1 MTMSIEIVL
10 VIFAVLALLGVVLEE
25 VIHINKAKTT
35 LFFGSLSWLVMFMF
49 AGGHEQQEVM
59 LEKLNHN
66 LLEIA
71 TLWLFL
77 MATMTFVAYLNA
89 KGIVQSVV
97 QRLCPAQMSLRNLM
111 LLVALFAMMLS
122 MVCDNVTATLVTLGL
137 VHAFDV
143 DKRTRI
149 KLAVLVVFAVN
160 SGGVALIT
168 GDVTTLMI
176 FLSGHVTMPQL
187 LVLWLPAIAGV
198 MVLALLMFP
207 GISGH
212 VTIEKDT
219 KVFTGMDWAIVGT
232 FFSTILCT
240 MLFNFFFGVPPVLTF
255 LTGLSIMFFIGHF
268 MDMDPHEIRI
278 LEYVRQIEY
287 ETLLFFLGILLLV
300 GMLKEIGTL
309 DLLTNFYAQLAPQ
322 YANYLM
328 GLFSALIDNVPL
340 TAALLKSEPVLPTS
354 EWLALTYGVGVGG
367 SLLAIGSAAGIIA
380 MSKVKGLTFGAY
392 LRYTPLVL
400 IAYTV
405 GYIVAL
411 LIAASLF
418 GHSV

>member
-1 MTMSIEIVL
+1 MPMSLEVVL
-10 VIFAVLALLGVVLEE
+10 IIFAVLALLGVVFEE

-35 LFFGSLSWLVMFMF
+35 LFFGSLSWLVLFMF
-49 AGGHEQQEVM
+49 SGGSEQQEIM

-97 QRLCPAQMSLRNLM
+97 QRLCPARMSTRSLM
-111 LLVALFAMMLS
+111 ILVALFAMMLS
-122 MVCDNVTATLVTLGL
+122 MICDNVTATLVTLGL
-137 VHAFDV
+137 VHAFEV
-143 DKRTRI
+143 DQKTRI

-187 LVLWLPAIAGV
+187 LLLWVPAIAGV
-198 MVLALLMFP
+198 MVLAALMFP
-207 GISGH
+207 GVSGQ
-212 VTIEKDT
+212 VTTEKDPRT
-219 KVFTGMDWAIVGT
+219 FTGMDWAIVGT

-240 MLFNFFFGVPPVLTF
+240 MLFNFFFHVPPVLTF
-255 LTGLSIMFFIGHF
+255 LVGLSVMFFIGHF
-268 MDMDPHEIRI
+268 MDMDQDEIRI

-309 DLLTNFYAQLAPQ
+309 DLLTNFYAQIAPQ

-340 TAALLKSEPVLPTS
+340 TAALLKSEPILPTS

-367 SLLAIGSAAGIIA
+367 SLLAIGSASGIIA
-380 MSKVKGLTFGAY
+380 MSKVKGLTFGAF

-400 IAYTV
+400 IAYTC
-405 GYIVAL
+405 GYVVAL
-411 LIAASLF
+411 TLANVVF
-418 GHSV
+418 PH

>member
-1 MTMSIEIVL
+1 MPMSLEVVL
-10 VIFAVLALLGVVLEE
+10 VIFAVLALLGVIFEE

-49 AGGHEQQEVM
+49 SGDHQQQDVM
-59 LEKLNHN
+59 LEKLNEN

-97 QRLCPAQMSLRNLM
+97 QRLCPAQMSTRSLM
-111 LLVALFAMMLS
+111 ILVALFAMMLS
-122 MVCDNVTATLVTLGL
+122 MICDNVTATLVTLGL
-137 VHAFDV
+137 VQAFDV
-143 DKRTRI
+143 EQKTRI

-187 LVLWLPAIAGV
+187 LLLWVPAIAGV
-198 MVLALLMFP
+198 MVLAGLMFP
-207 GISGH
+207 GVSGQ
-212 VTIEKDT
+212 VTTEKDPR
-219 KVFTGMDWAIVGT
+219 VFTGMDWAIVGT
-232 FFSTILCT
+232 FFSTIVCT
-240 MLFNFFFGVPPVLTF
+240 MLFNFFFHVPPVLTF
-255 LTGLSIMFFIGHF
+255 LVGLSVMFFIGHF
-268 MDMDPHEIRI
+268 MNMDPDEMRI

-309 DLLTNFYAQLAPQ
+309 DLLTGFYMQVAPQ

-367 SLLAIGSAAGIIA
+367 SLLAIGSASGIIA
-380 MSKVKGLTFGAY
+380 MSKVKGLTFGAF

-400 IAYTV
+400 IAYTG
-405 GYIVAL
+405 GYVVAL
-411 LIAASLF
+411 ILAKLVF
-418 GHSV
+418 PN

>member
-1 MTMSIEIVL
+1 MSMPIEIVL
-10 VIFAVLALLGVVLEE
+10 VIFAVLALLGVMLEE

-35 LFFGSLSWLVMFMF
+35 LFFGSLSWLVMFIF
-49 AGGHEQQEVM
+49 SGGHEQQDVM

-89 KGIVQSVV
+89 KGIVQAVV
-97 QRLCPAQMSLRNLM
+97 QRLCPAQMSVRSLM

-122 MVCDNVTATLVTLGL
+122 MICDNVTATLVTLGL
-137 VHAFDV
+137 VHAFDI
-143 DKRTRI
+143 DQKTRI

-187 LVLWLPAIAGV
+187 LLLWIPAIVGV
-198 MVLALLMFP
+198 MVLAGLMFP

-212 VTIEKDT
+212 VSTEKDPR
-219 KVFTGMDWAIVGT
+219 VFTGMDWAIVAT
-232 FFSTILCT
+232 FFSTIICT
-240 MLFNFFFGVPPVLTF
+240 MLFNFFFHVPPVLTF
-255 LTGLSIMFFIGHF
+255 LVGLSIMFFIGHF
-268 MDMDPHEIRI
+268 MHLDPEETRI

-309 DLLTNFYAQLAPQ
+309 DLLTNFYSQVAPQ
-322 YANYLM
+322 YANYMM

-340 TAALLKSEPVLPTS
+340 TAALLKSEPDLSTA

-380 MSKVKGLTFGAY
+380 MSKVKGLTFGAF
-392 LRYTPLVL
+392 LRYTPFVLV
-400 IAYTV
+400 AYST
-405 GYIVAL
+405 GYLVAFGL
-411 LIAASLF
+411 AS
-418 GHSV
+418 SVFS

>member
-1 MTMSIEIVL
+1 MPIEIVL
-10 VIFAVLALLGVVLEE
+10 VIFAVLALLGVMLEE

-35 LFFGSLSWLVMFMF
+35 LFFGSLSWLVMFIF
-49 AGGHEQQEVM
+49 SGGHEQQDVM

-89 KGIVQSVV
+89 KGIVQAVV
-97 QRLCPAQMSLRNLM
+97 QRLCPAQMSVRSLM

-122 MVCDNVTATLVTLGL
+122 MICDNVTATLVTLGL
-137 VHAFDV
+137 VHAFDI
-143 DKRTRI
+143 DQKTRI

-187 LVLWLPAIAGV
+187 LLLWIPAIVGV
-198 MVLALLMFP
+198 MVLAGLMFP

-212 VTIEKDT
+212 VSTEKDPR
-219 KVFTGMDWAIVGT
+219 VFTGMDWAIVAT
-232 FFSTILCT
+232 FFSTIICT
-240 MLFNFFFGVPPVLTF
+240 MLFNFFFHVPPVLTF
-255 LTGLSIMFFIGHF
+255 LVGLSIMFFIGHF
-268 MDMDPHEIRI
+268 MHLDPEETRI

-309 DLLTNFYAQLAPQ
+309 DLLTNFYSQVAPQ
-322 YANYLM
+322 YANYMM

-340 TAALLKSEPVLPTS
+340 TAALLKSEPDLSTA

-380 MSKVKGLTFGAY
+380 MSKVKGLTFGAF
-392 LRYTPLVL
+392 LRYTPFVLV
-400 IAYTV
+400 AYST
-405 GYIVAL
+405 GYLVAFGL
-411 LIAASLF
+411 AS
-418 GHSV
+418 SVFS

>member
-1 MTMSIEIVL
+1 MPIEIVL
-10 VIFAVLALLGVVLEE
+10 VIFAVLALLGVMLEE

-35 LFFGSLSWLVMFMF
+35 LFFGSLSWLVMFIF
-49 AGGHEQQEVM
+49 SGGHEQQDVM

-89 KGIVQSVV
+89 KGIVQAVV
-97 QRLCPAQMSLRNLM
+97 QRLCPAQMSVRSLM

-122 MVCDNVTATLVTLGL
+122 MICDNVTATLVTLGL
-137 VHAFDV
+137 VHAFDI
-143 DKRTRI
+143 DQKTRI

-187 LVLWLPAIAGV
+187 LLLWIPAIVGV
-198 MVLALLMFP
+198 MVLAGLMFP

-212 VTIEKDT
+212 VSTEKDSR
-219 KVFTGMDWAIVGT
+219 VFTGMDWAIVAT
-232 FFSTILCT
+232 FFSTIICT
-240 MLFNFFFGVPPVLTF
+240 MLFNFFFHVPPVLTF
-255 LTGLSIMFFIGHF
+255 LVGLSIMFFIGHF
-268 MDMDPHEIRI
+268 MHLDPEETRI

-309 DLLTNFYAQLAPQ
+309 DLLTNFYSQVAPQ
-322 YANYLM
+322 YANYMM

-340 TAALLKSEPVLPTS
+340 TAALLKSEPDLSTT

-380 MSKVKGLTFGAY
+380 MSKVKGLTFGAF
-392 LRYTPLVL
+392 LRYTPFVLV
-400 IAYTV
+400 AYST
-405 GYIVAL
+405 GYLVA
-411 LIAASLF
+411 F
-418 GHSV
+418 GLARSVFG

>member
-1 MTMSIEIVL
+1 MPELLTYLLIG
-10 VIFAVLALLGVVLEE
+10 FAVLALLGVMFEE

-49 AGGHEQQEVM
+49 AGSEELQEHI
-59 LEKLNHN
+59 LEKLDHN

-97 QRLCPAQMSLRNLM
+97 QKLCPAQMTKRNLM
-111 LLVALFAMMLS
+111 LMVALFAMTLS

-143 DKRTRI
+143 DQRTRI

-176 FLSGHVTMPQL
+176 FLSGNVTMPQL
-187 LVLWLPAIAGV
+187 LLLWIPAIVGV
-198 MVLALLMFP
+198 LVLASLMFP
-207 GISGH
+207 GVSGM
-212 VTIEKDT
+212 VTTEKST

-232 FFSTILCT
+232 FFSTIACT
-240 MLFNFFFGVPPVLTF
+240 MLFNFFFHVPPVLTF
-255 LTGLSIMFFIGHF
+255 LVGLSIMFLIGQF
-268 MDMDPHEIRI
+268 MHMADDEIKI

-309 DLLTNFYAQLAPQ
+309 DLLTNFYTQIAPQ
-322 YANYLM
+322 YANYIM

-340 TAALLKSEPVLPTS
+340 TAALLKSEPVLKTP

-380 MSKVKGLTFGAY
+380 MSKVKGLTFGAF

-405 GYIVAL
+405 GYLVAYTL
-411 LIAASLF
+411 ANAVF
-418 GHSV
+418 D

>member
-1 MTMSIEIVL
+1 MPAPLEIL
-10 VIFAVLALLGVVLEE
+10 LILFAVAALLGVVFEE

-35 LFFGSLSWLVMFMF
+35 LFFGSISWLVMFMF
-49 AGGHEQQEVM
+49 SGGDQQQDVM

-97 QRLCPAQMSLRNLM
+97 QRLCPASMSTRSLM
-111 LLVALFAMMLS
+111 IMVALFAMTLS
-122 MVCDNVTATLVTLGL
+122 MICDNVTATLVTLGL
-137 VHAFDV
+137 VHAFNV
-143 DKRTRI
+143 DQKTRV

-187 LVLWLPAIAGV
+187 LLLWIPAILGV
-198 MVLALLMFP
+198 VVLAGLMFP
-207 GISGH
+207 G
-212 VTIEKDT
+212 VTGRVTTEKDFR
-219 KVFTGMDWAIVGT
+219 VFTGMDWAIVVT
-232 FFSTILCT
+232 FFSTIICT

-255 LTGLSIMFFIGHF
+255 LTGLSVMFFIGHF
-268 MDMDPHEIRI
+268 MNLDSEETKI

-309 DLLTNFYAQLAPQ
+309 DLLTGFYSQVAPQ

-340 TAALLKSEPVLPTS
+340 TAALLKSEPELHIR

-380 MSKVKGLTFGAY
+380 MSKVKGLTFGAF
-392 LRYTPLVL
+392 LRYTPLVF
-400 IAYTV
+400 IAYTA
-405 GYIVAL
+405 GYIATFL
-411 LIAASLF
+411 LATAVF
-418 GHSV
+418 E

>member
-1 MTMSIEIVL
+1 MSLEIVL
-10 VIFAVLALLGVVLEE
+10 VIFAVLALLGVVFEE

-49 AGGHEQQEVM
+49 AGGEANQDIM
-59 LEKLNHN
+59 LDKLNHN

-89 KGIVQSVV
+89 KGIVQAVV
-97 QRLCPAQMSLRNLM
+97 QRLCPAQMSTRGLM
-111 LLVALFAMMLS
+111 LLVALFAMTLS
-122 MVCDNVTATLVTLGL
+122 MICDNVTATLVTLGL

-143 DKRTRI
+143 DQKTRI

-187 LVLWLPAIAGV
+187 LLLWVPAAVGV
-198 MVLALLMFP
+198 MVLAGLMFP
-207 GISGH
+207 G
-212 VTIEKDT
+212 VTGQVVTERNPR
-219 KVFTGMDWAIVGT
+219 VFTLMDWAIVGT
-232 FFSTILCT
+232 FFSTIICT

-255 LTGLSIMFFIGHF
+255 LVGLSIMFFIGHF
-268 MDMDPHEIRI
+268 MNMDPEETRI

-309 DLLTNFYAQLAPQ
+309 DLLTGFYTQVAPQ

-328 GLFSALIDNVPL
+328 GMFSALIDNVPL
-340 TAALLKSEPVLPTS
+340 TAALLKSEPVLPTYQ
-354 EWLALTYGVGVGG
+354 WLALTYAVGVGG

-380 MSKVKGLTFGAY
+380 MSKVQGLTFGAF
-392 LRYTPLVL
+392 LRYTPFVF
-400 IAYTV
+400 IAFSV
-405 GYIVAL
+405 GYAVAL
-411 LIAASLF
+411 GLASAVF
-418 GHSV
+418 G

>member
-1 MTMSIEIVL
+1 MPMSLEVVL
-10 VIFAVLALLGVVLEE
+10 IIFAVLALLGVIFEE

-49 AGGHEQQEVM
+49 SGGHQQQDAM
-59 LEKLNHN
+59 LEKLNEN

-97 QRLCPAQMSLRNLM
+97 QRLCPAQMSTRSLM
-111 LLVALFAMMLS
+111 ILVALFAMMLS
-122 MVCDNVTATLVTLGL
+122 MICDNVTATLVTLGL
-137 VHAFDV
+137 VQAFDV
-143 DKRTRI
+143 EQKTRI

-187 LVLWLPAIAGV
+187 LLLWVPAIAGV
-198 MVLALLMFP
+198 MVLAGLLFP
-207 GISGH
+207 G
-212 VTIEKDT
+212 VTGQVTTEKDPR
-219 KVFTGMDWAIVGT
+219 VFTGMDWAIVGT
-232 FFSTILCT
+232 FFSTIICT
-240 MLFNFFFGVPPVLTF
+240 MLFNFFFHVPPVLTF
-255 LTGLSIMFFIGHF
+255 LVGLSVMFFIGHF
-268 MDMDPHEIRI
+268 MDMDPDEMRI

-309 DLLTNFYAQLAPQ
+309 DLLTGFYAQVAPQ

-367 SLLAIGSAAGIIA
+367 SLLAIGSASGIIA
-380 MSKVKGLTFGAY
+380 MSKVKGLTFGAF

-400 IAYTV
+400 IAYTC
-405 GYIVAL
+405 GYAVAL
-411 LIAASLF
+411 ILANVVF
-418 GHSV
+418 PN

>member
-1 MTMSIEIVL
+1 MPVFLEIIL
-10 VIFAVLALLGVVLEE
+10 VAFAVLALLGVVLEE

-35 LFFGSLSWLVMFMF
+35 LFFGSLSWLAMFIF
-49 AGGHEQQEVM
+49 SGGHAAQDEM

-97 QRLCPAQMSLRNLM
+97 QRLCPAQMSKRSLM
-111 LLVALFAMMLS
+111 LMVAIFAMTLS
-122 MVCDNVTATLVTLGL
+122 MICDNVTATLVTLGL
-137 VHAFDV
+137 VHAFNV
-143 DKRTRI
+143 DNRTRI

-187 LVLWLPAIAGV
+187 LLLWVPAIAGV
-198 MVLALLMFP
+198 TVLALLMFP
-207 GISGH
+207 G
-212 VTIEKDT
+212 VTGQVNIAKDAR
-219 KVFTGMDWAIVGT
+219 VFTAMDWAIVAT
-232 FFSTILCT
+232 FFSTIICT
-240 MLFNFFFGVPPVLTF
+240 MLFNFFFHVPPVLTF
-255 LTGLSIMFFIGHF
+255 LVGLSVMFFIGHF
-268 MDMDPHEIRI
+268 MNMDPDEMRI

-309 DLLTNFYAQLAPQ
+309 DLLTNFYVQVAPQ
-322 YANYLM
+322 YANYMM

-340 TAALLKSEPVLPTS
+340 TAALLKSNPELHTA

-380 MSKVKGLTFGAY
+380 MSKVKGLTFGAF
-392 LRYTPLVL
+392 LRYTPLVFV
-400 IAYTV
+400 AYSC

-411 LIAASLF
+411 NLSSAVF
-418 GHSV
+418 G